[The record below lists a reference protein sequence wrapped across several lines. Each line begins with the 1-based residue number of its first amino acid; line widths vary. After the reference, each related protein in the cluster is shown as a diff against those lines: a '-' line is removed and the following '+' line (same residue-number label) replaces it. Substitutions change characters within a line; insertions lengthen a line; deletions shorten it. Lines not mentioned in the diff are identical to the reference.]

1 MRRGRGKVKKQAVV
15 VSSRE
20 DPASGDD
27 EIVEEFKVEKTEE
40 DSGDIKGS
48 VPIKEMKNQTVTEN
62 GRKRKRSMQ
71 AKENG
76 ITTKLS
82 TNDSI
87 KPVGYR
93 QNGSRRKNKPQRA
106 AEAISRNSTSGFF
119 DLMMLLMFSII
130 QKTEN
135 VCVSARVWR
144 KKTDGVKALVY
155 VDDLCIL
162 ID

>member
-15 VSSRE
+15 VSSHE
-20 DPASGDD
+20 DPESGDD
-27 EIVEEFKVEKTEE
+27 EIIEELKVEKTEE
-40 DSGDIKGS
+40 DSGDVKGS
-48 VPIKEMKNQTVTEN
+48 VPIKEMKNQAVTEN

-76 ITTKLS
+76 ITTKVS

-106 AEAISRNSTSGFF
+106 AEAIVEC
-119 DLMMLLMFSII
+119 
-130 QKTEN
+130 K
-135 VCVSARVWR
+135 
-144 KKTDGVKALVY
+144 
-155 VDDLCIL
+155 
-162 ID
+162 